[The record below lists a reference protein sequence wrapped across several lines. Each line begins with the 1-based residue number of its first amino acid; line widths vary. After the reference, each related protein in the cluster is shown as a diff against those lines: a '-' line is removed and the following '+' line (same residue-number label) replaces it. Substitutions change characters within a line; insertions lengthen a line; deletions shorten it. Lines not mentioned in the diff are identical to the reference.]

1 MALGFVSYVWPIF
14 LFAGTNMLISGYLT
28 AIHLP
33 FQSGMVALCR
43 SLVFPTAFLV
53 ILYLLVSDYR
63 FVAAI
68 PLAEFAAFMIALVCF
83 FRHLPDKAVRDI
95 R

>member
-1 MALGFVSYVWPIF
+1 
-14 LFAGTNMLISGYLT
+14 
-28 AIHLP
+28 
-33 FQSGMVALCR
+33 
-43 SLVFPTAFLV
+43 LVFPTAFLI

-68 PLAEFAAFMIALVCF
+68 PLAEFAAFLIALVFF
-83 FRHLPDKAVRDI
+83 FRHLPEKAVRDI

>member
-1 MALGFVSYVWPIF
+1 
-14 LFAGTNMLISGYLT
+14 MLISGYLT

-33 FQSGMVALCR
+33 FQSGLVALCR
-43 SLVFPTAFLV
+43 SLVFPTTFLI

-68 PLAEFAAFMIALVCF
+68 PLAEFAAFLIALLF
-83 FRHLPDKAVRDI
+83 FFQHLPEKVVQDI